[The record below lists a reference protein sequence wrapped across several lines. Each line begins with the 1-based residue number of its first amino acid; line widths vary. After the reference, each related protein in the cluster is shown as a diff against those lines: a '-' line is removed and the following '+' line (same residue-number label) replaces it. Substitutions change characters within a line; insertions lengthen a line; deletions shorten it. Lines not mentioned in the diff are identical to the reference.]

1 MCRRDGHRIYI
12 FSLVSNVR
20 GRLRLFRRA
29 QRSAYELLAFVSLYN
44 VDTDAG
50 NVGPCRLKRR
60 YDT

>member
-1 MCRRDGHRIYI
+1 MVIGYTYTHG
-12 FSLVSNVR
+12 R
-20 GRLRLFRRA
+20 GRLRLFRLA